1 MTGMEGG
8 SPQVARE
15 DHKPTSRQ
23 LLARLLL
30 PLLLV
35 GCDGRDEPL
44 EPHGPA
50 LASAVVGT
58 YELTVNG
65 GTNLGGGQWQVPN
78 PSGWTLVAQ
87 IAFPNATP
95 VTGGTVVFYFLL
107 DGRWLRAG
115 GAAQVNANGVATF
128 APGVGLPT
136 SFRFK
141 YTGKGSGVKNGLSNE
156 ISLSLATSS

>member
-1 MTGMEGG
+1 MT
-8 SPQVARE
+8 
-15 DHKPTSRQ
+15 TSRQ
-23 LLARLLL
+23 FIARLLL

-50 LASAVVGT
+50 LASAVVGA
-58 YELTVNG
+58 YELTVQG
-65 GTNLGGGQWQVPN
+65 GTDLGGGQWQVPTGG
-78 PSGWTLVAQ
+78 SWLLVAH
-87 IAFPNATP
+87 IAFPDATP

-107 DGRWLRAG
+107 DGRWIREGA
-115 GAAQVNANGVATF
+115 AAQVNSVGTATL

-141 YTGKGSGVKNGLSNE
+141 YIGQGSGVKNGLSNE
-156 ISLSLATSS
+156 IGVSLST